1 MITCVCLVVEKD
13 NALLLVQARD
23 RAKYYFPGG
32 KIEEGET
39 FEQALIREID
49 EELNVSLN
57 PDKLSYINTVIGEAY
72 PQKNTLTKLIC
83 YKTTDDI
90 DWESIHSYSE
100 ITDIKWMAKSETE
113 YIAPAVLTWIEQVA
127 KA

>member
-1 MITCVCLVVEKD
+1 MITCVCLVVEKGD
-13 NALLLVQARD
+13 ALLLVQARD

-39 FEQALIREID
+39 YEQALIREID
-49 EELNVSLN
+49 EELNVTLN
-57 PDKLSYINTVIGEAY
+57 PNKLSYINTVIGEAY

-83 YKTTDDI
+83 YKTTDTI
-90 DWESIHSYSE
+90 DWENICSCNE
-100 ITDIKWMAKSETE
+100 ITAVKWMSKSETE
-113 YIAPAVLTWIEQVA
+113 HIAPAVLTWIEQIE

>member
-1 MITCVCLVVEKD
+1 MITCVCLVVEKN
-13 NALLLVQARD
+13 NALLLVQTRD
-23 RAKYYFPGG
+23 REKYYFPGG

-39 FEQALIREID
+39 FKQALIREID

-57 PDKLSYINTVIGEAY
+57 PDKLRYMNTVIGQAY

-83 YKTTDDI
+83 YKTIDDI
-90 DWESIHSYSE
+90 DWEGIGSCSE
-100 ITDIKWMAKSETE
+100 ITDVKWIAKSETA
-113 YIAPAVLTWIEQVA
+113 YIAPAVLTWIAQIG

>member
-1 MITCVCLVVEKD
+1 MITCVCLVVENNND
-13 NALLLVQARD
+13 LLLVQARD
-23 RAKYYFPGG
+23 REKYYFPGG

-39 FEQALIREID
+39 FKQALIREID

-57 PDKLSYINTVIGEAY
+57 PDKLSYMNTVIGEAY

-83 YKTTDDI
+83 YQTTEDI
-90 DWESIHSYSE
+90 DWESIGSCSE
-100 ITDIKWMAKSETE
+100 ITDVKWIAKSEPS

>member
-13 NALLLVQARD
+13 NDLLLVQARD

-57 PDKLSYINTVIGEAY
+57 PDKLSYINTIIGEAY

-90 DWESIHSYSE
+90 DWESIHSCSE
-100 ITDIKWMAKSETE
+100 ITDIKWIAKSETK